1 MEKITSIKIPLH
13 VIALFLMLIIL
24 MIQTCGIKKSLRE
37 TNRKLDS
44 LEVTTSNIKK
54 LPSMEEI
61 NKTLKKNMY
70 ESLVIEEDVDKGVIS
85 ISEIKKKKLENENWW
100 TFSI

>member
-85 ISEIKKKKLENENWW
+85 ISEIKKKKLENEN
-100 TFSI
+100 

>member
-44 LEVTTSNIKK
+44 LEVTTSNIKT

-85 ISEIKKKKLENENWW
+85 ISEIKKKKLENEN
-100 TFSI
+100 